1 MRRRNTKKAC
11 YEVFRHCRTEK
22 IRQMVSTDFE
32 LCLDCSKSSQEVYK
46 VPSSPFAICE
56 RKGLDHGRWI
66 VKKFQKVL
74 LANIL
79 SFTGKNDKPVSAFL
93 RETVKCSLPITER
106 FCRQRYIFS
115 ADHIFGPSMAPTFVS
130 TFSWETNFYCMSRGE
145 VCSASHLQSTR
156 SRLKLNLLT
165 CSSFILSI
173 WWHPISLRLR
183 LKEKLMKRWITAIF
197 SSFYRSFKI

>member
-1 MRRRNTKKAC
+1 MRRRNNKKSC
-11 YEVFRHCRTEK
+11 YEVFRHCKTEK
-22 IRQMVSTDFE
+22 FRQMVSTVFE
-32 LCLDCSKSSQEVYK
+32 LCLDCSKSSQGVYK
-46 VPSSPFAICE
+46 VPSSPVAFCE

-66 VKKFQKVL
+66 VKKFKR
-74 LANIL
+74 
-79 SFTGKNDKPVSAFL
+79 SFWQIFWALRAKMTSRSRLFL
-93 RETVKCSLPITER
+93 REIVKCSLPITER
-106 FCRQRYIFS
+106 LYRQRYIFS

-145 VCSASHLQSTR
+145 VCSASRLQNTR
-156 SRLKLNLLT
+156 SILKVNLLT
-165 CSSFILSI
+165 CTCFFLSI